1 MLVLRQVNKCPV
13 VLSSIFSKDLKRGW
27 KSMFAYIVIN
37 WERLVGNAKQSGEC
51 KRLQLDLKTEGKY
64 LNANWNVPIEKDLP
78 ESLS

>member
-1 MLVLRQVNKCPV
+1 
-13 VLSSIFSKDLKRGW
+13 
-27 KSMFAYIVIN
+27 MFAYIVIN

-51 KRLQLDLKTEGKY
+51 KRLQQDLKTEGKC